1 MKPAVMWRY
10 CSVNACGIRNGIE
23 KKSCGMRPQEEEL
36 GAGLIQS
43 PCFVTP
49 FSGFGKADFWVLAKG
64 KSLLVAVET
73 VEEPPELSP
82 GR

>member
-1 MKPAVMWRY
+1 M
-10 CSVNACGIRNGIE
+10 E
-23 KKSCGMRPQEEEL
+23 EEEL

-64 KSLLVAVET
+64 KRFLFAVET

>member
-1 MKPAVMWRY
+1 M
-10 CSVNACGIRNGIE
+10 E
-23 KKSCGMRPQEEEL
+23 EEEL

-64 KSLLVAVET
+64 KSLLFAVKT

>member
-1 MKPAVMWRY
+1 MIKETGRDVAVLLRQCLRHPA
-10 CSVNACGIRNGIE
+10 E
-23 KKSCGMRPQEEEL
+23 EEEL

-64 KSLLVAVET
+64 KSLLFAVKT